1 MRRIK
6 SSGLALAL
14 FLSSKAQGQGW
25 LRETYSALG
34 LELSQDL
41 ETEKLNHAQLFLEG
55 NHTLA
60 RLDDPS
66 AARFKLRYRLLVDS
80 ERQDTLKALD
90 QDNVDK
96 LLAYLEKPMDD
107 FRISIGLQEV
117 TWGEN
122 MLLPILD
129 VVNPRNVDAVR
140 GFYDASAKQ
149 GSPMVQ
155 LEWLSGEWEAQG
167 IFVPTPQKSRQPESV
182 GGFGI
187 NDQRQYRYPKDAE
200 FGGKL
205 GFLHEGVDTRV
216 YYFKHHPREP
226 SYRFEAFSSDREI
239 QIDEEMV
246 ETTGATVSYA
256 GYNWLFRGDFAD
268 HRNFAATSL
277 APKIERTRLDQ
288 AVLGL
293 NWTSDSQQSLGVEW
307 HNDFWEHLPDAFKQG
322 AFVEKSASLQHMSWL
337 GVTANLNFWQSKLEP
352 QVFYLKGLN
361 NNDQMLRAIL
371 QSNVSD
377 HVTLGLEYQ
386 KTHAET
392 TSPKLLLSQTEALS
406 MRCTWAF

>member
-1 MRRIK
+1 MGFVKGCGLVIALLFC
-6 SSGLALAL
+6 SSAKGE
-14 FLSSKAQGQGW
+14 GW

-34 LELSQDL
+34 IEVSENLATDQV
-41 ETEKLNHAQLFLEG
+41 NHAQLYLEG

-80 ERQDTLKALD
+80 ERADTLKALD

-96 LLAYLEKPMDD
+96 LLAYIEKPMGD
-107 FRISIGLQEV
+107 FKISVGQQEV

-149 GSPMVQ
+149 GSPMLQ

-167 IFVPTPQKSRQPESV
+167 IYVPIPPRSRQPEEV

-187 NDQRQYRYPKDAE
+187 DDQRVYRYPKDAE

-205 GFLHEGVDTRV
+205 GFLHEGIDSRV

-226 SYRFEAFSSDREI
+226 SYRFEAYSDDREI
-239 QIDEEMV
+239 LIDEQMV

-268 HRNFAATSL
+268 HRNFPATSL

-288 AVLGL
+288 LVLGL
-293 NWTSDSQQSLGVEW
+293 NWTSDTQQSLGVEW
-307 HNDFWEHLPDAFKQG
+307 HNDLWERLPDAFKQG
-322 AFVEKSASLQHMSWL
+322 AFVEKTASLRHMSWL
-337 GVTANLNFWQSKLEP
+337 GLTANLNFWESKLEP
-352 QVFYLKGLN
+352 QIFYLKGLN

-371 QSNVSD
+371 LSNVSD

-386 KTHAET
+386 KTHTET